1 MAEPIGNSE
10 KAITN
15 AVALIEAF
23 ADVQIPPTPP
33 PQLAA
38 ALAKLRTAMRGGP

>member
-15 AVALIEAF
+15 AVALVEAM
-23 ADVQIPPTPP
+23 AAASVPPPPP
-33 PQLAA
+33 PQLANA
-38 ALAKLRTAMRGGP
+38 IANLRLAMRGGP